1 MNTVHLRILA
11 PERTFFDGACAS
23 LTVPTIDGMY
33 GVMAQHED
41 VVIAIVPGKLTL
53 RGQDGDEQIAAV
65 SEGLLKM
72 ENGEAL
78 LLVDTIE
85 RPEEIDL
92 RRAEEMAAASR
103 AELDARNSEQEQ
115 ALARAR
121 IARAVSRMH
130 VKRDGK

>member
-11 PERTFFDGACAS
+11 PERTFFDGVCVS
-23 LTVPTIDGMY
+23 FIVPTIDGMY

-41 VVIAIVPGKLTL
+41 VMIAIVPGKLTL

-72 ENGEAL
+72 ENGKRCCWWTRSSGRRRSTCAAP
-78 LLVDTIE
+78 
-85 RPEEIDL
+85 RRWPPL
-92 RRAEEMAAASR
+92 RAPK
-103 AELDARNSEQEQ
+103 LDARHSEQEQ